1 MILAICPNPSVDK
14 FLHIPEFIPGSVNRS
29 GREEAFPGGK
39 GIHVA
44 LALAELGVSTKLV
57 GIWGGP
63 TGRWIIDECKK
74 KGVPCFG
81 PETPGWTRTCL
92 TLKTDLKNS
101 DTEILE
107 QGPKISE
114 SEITQMFDIISE
126 QLYDAVAVSVSGSWP
141 PGTSG
146 GVYKE
151 LKKLTSKRD
160 IPLWIDA
167 SGERLHQA
175 VQVRPYGIHI
185 NMKEAHSLLKEKPE
199 PAKTAIRLLEF
210 CEIAAVSDG
219 ANGLF
224 LAKDGRVLH
233 AFCPVRQVIST
244 VGCGDC
250 LLAGLLQAG
259 SKSQPL
265 NEMAV
270 MGTACGAA
278 NCVSPGLGMLK
289 YDDVK
294 FFLPKVTCNKVN

>member
-14 FLHIPEFIPGSVNRS
+14 FLHVPEFVPGSVNRS
-29 GREEAFPGGK
+29 GMEEAFPGGK

-44 LALAELGVSTKLV
+44 LALAELGVSTKVV

-81 PETPGWTRTCL
+81 PEIPGWTRTCL
-92 TLKTDLKNS
+92 TLKTDSKNS

-126 QLYDAVAVSVSGSWP
+126 QMYDVNAISVSGSWP
-141 PGTSG
+141 PGTSV
-146 GVYKE
+146 GVYRE
-151 LKKLTSKRD
+151 LKKLTAKRD

-167 SGERLHQA
+167 SGQLLQQA
-175 VQVRPYGIHI
+175 VQVRPHGIHI
-185 NMKEAHSLLKEKPE
+185 NMEEAHSLLNQNPE
-199 PAKTAIRLLEF
+199 PAETAIMLLEY
-210 CEIAAVSDG
+210 CDIVAVSDG

-224 LAKDGRVLH
+224 LAKDDQVFH
-233 AFCPVRQVIST
+233 AFCPVRKVIST

-250 LLAGLLQAG
+250 LLAGLLQAESMG
-259 SKSQPL
+259 QAL

-278 NCVSPGLGMLK
+278 NCVSPDLGMLK

-294 FFLPKVTCNKVN
+294 FFLPKVTCNEVN